1 MPFDGRIL
9 SGVSVLGAVVE
20 GGSFAKAAELIG
32 ITDSGVSR
40 AISRLET
47 RLGVRLLN
55 RTTRSVTLTE
65 EGRRFYEEVSPHLSA
80 IEDAAVVASLSCYSA
95 DWENHVDLRGLAGG
109 GRRPAKVSGRKFPFP
124 KLLFAKCPPRR
135 ISNCPWGLEP

>member
-1 MPFDGRIL
+1 VTVEGVPLNHLVGSRFWLGDTLLETTRLSTPCRHIEEIAGKAIFKPLINRL

-40 AISRLET
+40 EISRLGT

-55 RTTRSVTLTE
+55 RTTRSVTLTD
-65 EGRRFYEEVSPHLSA
+65 EGRRFYEEVSPHPAPSRMLRWSRPARSA
-80 IEDAAVVASLSCYSA
+80 PC
-95 DWENHVDLRGLAGG
+95 AGG
-109 GRRPAKVSGRKFPFP
+109 
-124 KLLFAKCPPRR
+124 
-135 ISNCPWGLEP
+135 